1 MLEAQRIDQIRRSIE
16 DGTGHM
22 GSETEGILTD
32 PVDLTV
38 VHRVGGRQ
46 PTQAVKAWVAA
57 RSETCAAAVASKIT
71 PDIPE
76 TTIEANPPPLHAP
89 RSTAA
94 AQRLMAILVDASL
107 RALHPDSDQP
117 PQLLHGA
124 AWRPPAITVADTSE
138 AADPF
143 KRLYYEFQVAEHGD
157 KVGAAAGDH
166 LNLSAPWLGHP
177 GAGEISR
184 KMVEMTARMR
194 LIGGALSIALSASSP
209 LYFGAER
216 GGGEGRYRTALTPW
230 ESARLGHV
238 WPGRT
243 IMDVSGMFRD
253 PVSFRRTMSR
263 FARNGTLLSGRD
275 VWLMVRAQPG
285 PHDAGPPFAELC
297 LSMGIDV
304 EQPGG
309 LAKARGLLHA
319 AFHHGPYDEQN
330 ALHPDPAW
338 RLVEAWR
345 QARLERIIRA
355 PRNRMELRTLE
366 TPPAFAPSSPGGT
379 WQTPY
384 AYIRSLH
391 TFFELLFIYLSE
403 TPVMVEDLEYK
414 EVELQAAKSNEQAA
428 LHAGMDAR
436 LRWIPANLHGVPA
449 REALQQLL
457 DAVRP
462 LAEGMDRAQD
472 LELIEQVARG
482 ESKPPAARI
491 RAELSEWYGI
501 DAQLR
506 HNARILPHDGYPQM
520 LLRRSRAAM
529 ETELEQIAADLPTV
543 PSSDRPYLED
553 LLSLV
558 RAARQDLPPATSQE
572 RR

>member
-1 MLEAQRIDQIRRSIE
+1 
-16 DGTGHM
+16 
-22 GSETEGILTD
+22 
-32 PVDLTV
+32 
-38 VHRVGGRQ
+38 
-46 PTQAVKAWVAA
+46 
-57 RSETCAAAVASKIT
+57 
-71 PDIPE
+71 
-76 TTIEANPPPLHAP
+76 
-89 RSTAA
+89 
-94 AQRLMAILVDASL
+94 MAIYWGPY
-107 RALHPDSDQP
+107 H
-117 PQLLHGA
+117 
-124 AWRPPAITVADTSE
+124 W
-138 AADPF
+138 
-143 KRLYYEFQVAEHGD
+143 
-157 KVGAAAGDH
+157 
-166 LNLSAPWLGHP
+166 
-177 GAGEISR
+177 
-184 KMVEMTARMR
+184 
-194 LIGGALSIALSASSP
+194 
-209 LYFGAER
+209 

-285 PHDAGPPFAELC
+285 PHDEGPSFATLC
-297 LSMGIDV
+297 LSLGIDV
-304 EQPGG
+304 QRPEG
-309 LAKARGLLHA
+309 LQQARELLHA
-319 AFHHGPYDEQN
+319 AFHHGPNDEQN

-345 QARLERIIRA
+345 QARLKRIIRA

-366 TPPAFAPSSPGGT
+366 TPPAFGPSSPGGT

-384 AYIRSLH
+384 EYIRSLH

-403 TPVMVEDLEYK
+403 TPVMVEDLEYR

-428 LHAGMDAR
+428 LYAGMDAR

-472 LELIEQVARG
+472 LDLIEQVARG
-482 ESKPPAARI
+482 EARPPAARI

-543 PSSDRPYLED
+543 PSSDQPYLED
-553 LLSLV
+553 LLALV
-558 RAARQDLPPATSQE
+558 RAARKDLPHASSQE